1 MFRYGRTD
9 KISQGWFST
18 SHFFMSNNLVGTTH
32 HLNTRHLNTH
42 LVKGHYSDDSMI
54 HMSVI
59 QIPTVLSKNSTVTQ
73 KLGGHPVFV
82 VVAKTALCLLVLQH
96 PIQINCLQKELK
108 HRRY

>member
-54 HMSVI
+54 LMSVI
-59 QIPTVLSKNSTVTQ
+59 QIPTVLSKNLTVTP
-73 KLGGHPVFV
+73 KLGSPCICCCCKNCALFV
-82 VVAKTALCLLVLQH
+82 GPSTPH
-96 PIQINCLQKELK
+96 SN
-108 HRRY
+108 